1 MICRHIPMRSGRR
14 SSFRELVAYITHA
27 KDKAVRI
34 GEVRVT
40 NCHQQEAQDAVLEV
54 LATQL
59 QNQRDDLNI
68 EYGRLELEQATY
80 AEPRRIDDEARQK
93 LGMVDPRP
101 QDIRLLR

>member
-1 MICRHIPMRSGRR
+1 MKVISALVSIILLLAVVVSALGVVWTRHES
-14 SSFRELVAYITHA
+14 
-27 KDKAVRI
+27 
-34 GEVRVT
+34 RVLFVQLT
-40 NCHQQEAQDAVLEV
+40 A
-54 LATQL
+54 L

-93 LGMVDPRP
+93 LGMIEPRP